1 MSPLYSCSLCQN
13 HQSFPAFVILY
24 KHIRSIHRNDMLF
37 NIRCTLNIT
46 CGSVYTTFESY
57 RSHLSR
63 YHRDLL
69 NDCNLSILSTTSDNE
84 QPSSLL
90 LSDTAISQDEEN
102 EHIDEQEIDDEDELE
117 MFQDTRSSENN
128 TDWPL
133 FTGLINEED
142 NVEEFTINSFA
153 KHYPRFLLDLREG
166 LLLPQ
171 SIIKSIASYFTKM
184 ISTLFK
190 IIQNQ
195 AAQSLTGLLITLEDI
210 MKLISQIQ
218 ALMSDIAKNEHQFL
232 KPCEDYFGY
241 VAPIKIKLNDQ
252 DHYGYYIPMKQSIKN
267 ILTKPDVINY
277 LVDNCNDN
285 ITQAKND
292 PDLMLTYRDGTAAQ
306 DNPSLKIHPNSFLIQ
321 FYTDGIGIANPIGPK
336 KDEYKLTLFYFVLED
351 LPDLVGICPTKYLSL
366 QTNQTKYFEAI
377 IKDLNYLQ
385 TTVLAV
391 QTFNGQ
397 LHFAF
402 SVLAADN
409 LASNEIGGF
418 QRNFNSGQFCRS
430 CHISYQF
437 KLTPLTD
444 ISFLPRKVTTHNAYV
459 QQVVNSSNA
468 RIIAGVA
475 GVCPLVVVAML
486 KEASAKRIM
495 TYAQIEQKIDAFVY
509 GMNDQNNKPP
519 LVRGK
524 HLSNGHLVGSA
535 SQKLCLF

>member
-57 RSHLSR
+57 RSNLSR

-90 LSDTAISQDEEN
+90 LSDTTISQDEEN

-153 KHYPRFLLDLREG
+153 KHYTRFLLDLREG

-171 SIIKSIASYFTKM
+171 SIIKSITSYFTKM

-195 AAQSLTGLLITLEDI
+195 AAQSPTGLLITLEDI
-210 MKLISQIQ
+210 MKLISQMQ

-232 KPCEDYFGY
+232 KRCEDYFGY

-321 FYTDGIGIANPIGPK
+321 FYTDGIGITNPIGPK
-336 KDEYKLTLFYFVLED
+336 KDEHKLTLFYFVLED
-351 LPDLVGICPTKYLSL
+351 LPDLVRSMLQSIGLVGICPTKYLSL

-385 TTVLAV
+385 TTGLAV

-402 SVLAADN
+402 SVLAF
-409 LASNEIGGF
+409 LIKCLLF
-418 QRNFNSGQFCRS
+418 
-430 CHISYQF
+430 ISITMHYSHSV
-437 KLTPLTD
+437 D
-444 ISFLPRKVTTHNAYV
+444 
-459 QQVVNSSNA
+459 
-468 RIIAGVA
+468 
-475 GVCPLVVVAML
+475 
-486 KEASAKRIM
+486 
-495 TYAQIEQKIDAFVY
+495 
-509 GMNDQNNKPP
+509 
-519 LVRGK
+519 
-524 HLSNGHLVGSA
+524 
-535 SQKLCLF
+535 